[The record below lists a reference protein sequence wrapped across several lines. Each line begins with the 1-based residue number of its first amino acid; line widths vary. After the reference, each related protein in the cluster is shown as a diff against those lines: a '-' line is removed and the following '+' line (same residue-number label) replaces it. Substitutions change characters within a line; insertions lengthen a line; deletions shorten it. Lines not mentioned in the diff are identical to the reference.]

1 MNKIWIRKS
10 TTEEILLDMEVL
22 ENAIAFDETS
32 KAEIA
37 ADMKDITNLSNPN
50 SVSDEGLVFGTGC

>member
-1 MNKIWIRKS
+1 
-10 TTEEILLDMEVL
+10 MEVL